1 VTKEETKERKARDK
15 EKDNIIIILEQD
27 KIENTFKK
35 YIKMIYLFNLDFKKF
50 YLKNIIMK
58 QKRHVIIITSLD

>member
-1 VTKEETKERKARDK
+1 MERKARVN
-15 EKDNIIIILEQD
+15 EKDNVIIILEQD

-50 YLKNIIMK
+50 YLKKIIIK
-58 QKRHVIIITSLD
+58 QKRHVILTISLD

>member
-1 VTKEETKERKARDK
+1 MTKEETKERKARDK